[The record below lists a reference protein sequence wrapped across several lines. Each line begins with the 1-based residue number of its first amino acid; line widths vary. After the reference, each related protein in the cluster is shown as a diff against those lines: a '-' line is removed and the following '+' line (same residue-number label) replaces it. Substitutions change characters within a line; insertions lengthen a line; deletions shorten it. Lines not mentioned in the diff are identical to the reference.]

1 MRRVHFT
8 DMTDIADWYKA
19 REMPVPATDMP
30 NIGYIIDGLAAGFL
44 IQTDC
49 GVAFLD
55 GFISNP
61 TSDPNERDLALDEIT
76 GELLREAEELGYQEI
91 AAFTRN
97 HSIEKR
103 ARRWGLTS
111 KGAYTLYVKENQ

>member
-8 DMTDIADWYKA
+8 DMADIGDWYKA
-19 REMPVPATDMP
+19 RELPTPMASVP

-61 TSDPNERDLALDEIT
+61 NSDPNERDLALDEIT
-76 GELLREAEELGYQEI
+76 GELLREAEEAGYQEI
-91 AAFTRN
+91 AAFTRS

-103 ARRWGLTS
+103 ARRWGLTAKGSYMLYS
-111 KGAYTLYVKENQ
+111 KDNT